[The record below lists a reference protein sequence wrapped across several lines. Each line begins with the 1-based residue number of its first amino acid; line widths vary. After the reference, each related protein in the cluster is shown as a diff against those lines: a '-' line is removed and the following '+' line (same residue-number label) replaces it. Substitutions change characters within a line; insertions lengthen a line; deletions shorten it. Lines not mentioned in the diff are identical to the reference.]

1 MHIHSNFDAGNINV
15 ISITPQ
21 QVELTIPKDTNSDF
35 LQWFY
40 FKISDIKLGSSQHI
54 QITNAGESAFPDGWE
69 NYRVNVSYDNKNW
82 FRIDT
87 RYENGVLAFDIPT
100 DQKELYVAYFEP
112 FSYQQHI
119 ALVETASKSS
129 LCTVKTLCK
138 TPEGKPVELLVIGKP
153 DINNKKVWFIARQ
166 HPGETMAE
174 WFIQGLVEELLNES
188 NNNSK
193 SLLENHCFYIIPNM
207 NIDGSIAGNLRV
219 NGLGINYNREWENP
233 SIENSPEVYYCLKKM
248 DAIGVDFL
256 MDVHGDEAIPY
267 NFVTSLMG
275 IPNLRSDTIEK
286 EHRFKQL
293 WMSITSEFQD
303 KHRYDNSLPGK
314 ANLKVCSKQIGER
327 YGNMSYTLEMPFK
340 DSNANPDLNFGWNGK
355 RSMAFGSSVL
365 KAIKLSSKEGL
376 F

>member
-1 MHIHSNFDAGNINV
+1 MQIHSNFDAGNIEV
-15 ISITPQ
+15 VSIKPQ
-21 QVELTIPKDTNSDF
+21 QIELVIPKDTNSEF

-40 FKISDIKLGSSQHI
+40 FKMSDIELDSTQNVR
-54 QITNAGESAFPDGWE
+54 ITNAGDSAYPDGWE

-87 RYENGVLAFDIPT
+87 SYENGVLGFDIPT
-100 DQKELYVAYFEP
+100 DQQELYVAYFEP
-112 FSYQQHI
+112 FSYQQHL
-119 ALVETASKSS
+119 ALTDAAANSD
-129 LCTVKTLCK
+129 LCK
-138 TPEGKPVELLVIGKP
+138 VELLCNSPEGKPVALLVIGEP
-153 DINNKKVWFIARQ
+153 TADKKTVWFTARQ

-174 WFIQGLVEELLNES
+174 WFIQGLVEQLLDETNED
-188 NNNSK
+188 SK
-193 SLLENHCFYIIPNM
+193 TLLATHCFYIIPNM

-233 SIENSPEVYYCLKKM
+233 SIKQSPEVYYCLEKM
-248 DAIGVDFL
+248 DAVGVDFL

-275 IPNLRSDTIEK
+275 IPSLKADTMEK
-286 EHRFKQL
+286 EHIFKQH
-293 WMSITSEFQD
+293 WMNVTNEFQD
-303 KHRYDNSLPGK
+303 IHRYENSLPGE

-340 DSNANPDLNFGWNGK
+340 DSDANPNLKHGWNGK
-355 RSMAFGSSVL
+355 RSMEFGESVL
-365 KAIKLSSKEGL
+365 KVLALSSEEGL